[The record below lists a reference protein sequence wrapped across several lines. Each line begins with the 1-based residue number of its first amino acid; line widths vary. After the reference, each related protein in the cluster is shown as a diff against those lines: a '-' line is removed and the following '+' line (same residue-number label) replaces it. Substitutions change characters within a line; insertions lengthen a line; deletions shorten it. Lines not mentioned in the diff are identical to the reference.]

1 MNAALRIDHKSYEER
16 ERENAHE
23 ENIQDEVELIKF
35 QERQLLRKALSK
47 YGDADAMIGAGMG
60 DDADEYYKR

>member
-1 MNAALRIDHKSYEER
+1 M
-16 ERENAHE
+16 
-23 ENIQDEVELIKF
+23 ELIKF